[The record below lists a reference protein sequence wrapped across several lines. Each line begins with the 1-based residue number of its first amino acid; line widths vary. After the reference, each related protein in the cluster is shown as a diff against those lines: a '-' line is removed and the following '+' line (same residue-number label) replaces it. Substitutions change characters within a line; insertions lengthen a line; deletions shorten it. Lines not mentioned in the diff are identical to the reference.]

1 MRATI
6 IIHDHGH
13 DHHHDHHVHGPDCGH
28 AHGPTIEQA
37 AGVRSF
43 RDGLAL
49 VAGIA
54 LRPCSGAL
62 FVLILTWQ
70 LGIAMAGVV
79 GAFVMGLGT
88 ATVTVAVAVMAVWAR
103 EGAFAALP
111 QGRVG
116 RAIPVVEL
124 ALGGV
129 IAVAALG
136 LLVAK
141 PLTPQRGGRPALRAP
156 GGPRKPAA

>member
-1 MRATI
+1 
-6 IIHDHGH
+6 
-13 DHHHDHHVHGPDCGH
+13 V
-28 AHGPTIEQA
+28 
-37 AGVRSF
+37 AGVRGFS
-43 RDGLAL
+43 DGLAL

-88 ATVTVAVAVMAVWAR
+88 ATVTVGVAAMAVWAR

-111 QGRVG
+111 QGRVA

-129 IAVAALG
+129 IAAAALG
-136 LLVAK
+136 LLVQS
-141 PLTPQRGGRPALRAP
+141 L
-156 GGPRKPAA
+156 